1 MGANMSCPNGFDR
14 GMMFSCHAKCP
25 AEFKYIQEL
34 GGAGGPPAESCFHVT
49 YPKRS
54 IRLQGL
60 PLIETGAP
68 EPPEYATER
77 TRVEAE
83 VAKTKALIL
92 QDEQTTKSL
101 NEFNTQKGNYA
112 QEYGKIQGDYA
123 VFKTSKDAST
133 KMKDVTDSLRTF
145 RPPTAPASDIEAERK
160 KILGLSNKNLFF
172 IQISLFLLLLSM
184 VTYLI
189 LPAEYAHGIVF
200 LLLCTAISFGFFLR

>member
-1 MGANMSCPNGFDR
+1 
-14 GMMFSCHAKCP
+14 
-25 AEFKYIQEL
+25 
-34 GGAGGPPAESCFHVT
+34 
-49 YPKRS
+49 
-54 IRLQGL
+54 LQGL

-77 TRVEAE
+77 TRVQAE

-123 VFKTSKDAST
+123 VFNTTKDAST
-133 KMKDVTDSLRTF
+133 KMKHVTDSLRTF

-160 KILGLSNKNLFF
+160 KILGLTSKNLFF
-172 IQISLFLLLLSM
+172 IQIALFLLLLSM